1 MSEITK
7 ANRKEITAFFDQPA
21 IKQRFESMLGKNA
34 PQFITSILQV
44 VNSNGNLATADPV
57 TIYTAAA
64 TAATLNLPINNNLG
78 FAYIVP
84 YKTKQKDGSYKE
96 VAQFQLG
103 YKGFIQLAIRS
114 GEFARIS
121 STPVYEGQ
129 LVKEDP
135 LEGFEFDWTNKQS
148 DTIIGY
154 AAYFRLNSG
163 FVATLYMTKSDI
175 DAHGKRYSKT
185 YGFSNS
191 VWKQDFDGM
200 ARKTVLKLLLSK
212 YAPLSVEMQ
221 RAVTVDQ
228 AVVKDLDTMEV
239 EYVDNE
245 PESQE
250 VMEDNRA
257 ELMIADCKT
266 VEELEALATELPP
279 FYADEIAVKK
289 AELTKGS
296 KK

>member
-1 MSEITK
+1 MTQLQK
-7 ANRKEITAFFDQPA
+7 NNRKEITAFFDQPA

-84 YKTKQKDGSYKE
+84 YKTKQKDGSFRE

-114 GEFARIS
+114 GEFARIA
-121 STPVYEGQ
+121 STPVYDGQ
-129 LVKEDP
+129 LIEQDP
-135 LEGFEFDWTNKQS
+135 LEGYKFDWNNKQS
-148 DTIIGY
+148 DKVIGY
-154 AAYFRLNSG
+154 ASYFRLNSG
-163 FVATLYMTKSDI
+163 FVATLYMTI
-175 DAHGKRYSKT
+175 EEVQEHAKRYSKT
-185 YGFSNS
+185 YSFNNS
-191 VWKQDFDGM
+191 VWKTDFDGM
-200 ARKTVLKLLLSK
+200 ARKTVLKLLLSR

-221 RAVTVDQ
+221 RAVTSDQ
-228 AVVKDLDTMEV
+228 AVIKDVDTMEV
-239 EYVDNE
+239 EYIDNE
-245 PESQE
+245 AESQE

-257 ELMIADCKT
+257 ELMIEDCKT
-266 VEELEALATELPP
+266 VDELDALVEQLPP
-279 FYADEIAVKK
+279 FYDEEIARKREQLSKAKK
-289 AELTKGS
+289 
-296 KK
+296 